1 MLAVS
6 GTLNTASYGPGVKPP
21 IAPEAML
28 ARNLKD
34 GYPDKIEDSPEIRR
48 RSIYLFHKRVVP
60 YPLLQA
66 FDKPDAQQTCSRR
79 DHTTVAPQAL
89 ALLNDPFVRTVASE
103 FADRLIQQHPD
114 DVQAQLRS
122 AYRLALSREADDDEL
137 AVATAF
143 ITEQASQRKSRDPEL
158 DASSLHRQAMT
169 DFSQAMFGLNE
180 FLYVD

>member
-6 GTLNTASYGPGVKPP
+6 GTLNTKSYGPAVKPP
-21 IAPEAML
+21 IAGEAIV

-89 ALLNDPFVRTVASE
+89 ALLNDPFVRTVSSE
-103 FADRLIQQHPD
+103 FADRLMKQHPD
-114 DVQAQLRS
+114 DLKSQLRL
-122 AYRLALSREADDDEL
+122 AYRLALSREPEDDEL
-137 AVATAF
+137 SAAEAFVADHPN
-143 ITEQASQRKSRDPEL
+143 QRKAL
-158 DASSLHRQAMT
+158 T
-169 DFSQAMFGLNE
+169 DFCQTIFALNE